1 MGRGPGRPPWG
12 SKLVDNLEGSP
23 LAKQRLRLIVQTL
36 QGERTVGDAARE
48 LGCNEA
54 RFYAMR
60 QRTLQ
65 EAVQGLEPRKPGRKP
80 KEVDPKDEKIA
91 ELTGEL
97 ERTRASLHKLDLRL
111 ELAGAGISPAL
122 SKKRRAR

>member
-1 MGRGPGRPPWG
+1 MGRPGRPGSG

-23 LAKQRLRLIVQTL
+23 PAKRRLKLILETL
-36 QGERTVGDAARE
+36 SGECAVVDAAKE

-54 RFYAMR
+54 CFYALR

-65 EAVQGLEPRKPGRKP
+65 EALEGLEPRKRGRKP
-80 KEVDPKDEKIA
+80 KQVDPKDERIA
-91 ELTGEL
+91 ELTNEL
-97 ERTRASLHKLDLRL
+97 ERVRGSLRTLDLRL
-111 ELAGAGISPAL
+111 ELAAAGIGPAV